1 MSIRGWSVLID
12 CVRRW
17 YIIRR
22 QSPCTAKANTGSCG
36 RSSAWP
42 PSSEATICILCRTVS
57 LRQSSTRL
65 MSLAVLLVKP
75 PPCKRGLNALA
86 MSFCLS
92 VSLFVCRQKLSN
104 LELWSLLTTNRKRR
118 PIGSPTLAFQRTH
131 SWRMTLSDSKP
142 RPVLQRWRQ
151 GLPCRPMERY
161 TCCKITN
168 IFKHYKIRTCTT
180 CFQKRLLLFSGFQ
193 TVWLRQ
199 NAYFNHVK

>member
-1 MSIRGWSVLID
+1 
-12 CVRRW
+12 
-17 YIIRR
+17 
-22 QSPCTAKANTGSCG
+22 
-36 RSSAWP
+36 
-42 PSSEATICILCRTVS
+42 
-57 LRQSSTRL
+57 

-151 GLPCRPMERY
+151 GLPCRPMDRY

-168 IFKHYKIRTCTT
+168 IFKHYNTYMYNVFSKTSPFVFWISDSMAETEC
-180 CFQKRLLLFSGFQ
+180 LF
-193 TVWLRQ
+193 
-199 NAYFNHVK
+199 